1 MENIKTLSQMHP
13 GETGVIV
20 EVQGGRGFIK
30 RLEDLGLRKGK
41 KITKLSSQILRG
53 PQVVKIDNIQIA
65 LGKGVSSKILVKLEE
80 R

>member
-1 MENIKTLSQMHP
+1 MQP

-20 EVQGGRGFIK
+20 EVQGGRGLVK

-65 LGKGVSSKILVKLEE
+65 LGRGVSSKILVKLGEK
-80 R
+80 

>member
-1 MENIKTLSQMHP
+1 MEKIKALSQMQP

-20 EVQGGRGFIK
+20 EVQGGRGLVK

-65 LGKGVSSKILVKLEE
+65 LGRGVSSKILVKLGEK
-80 R
+80 